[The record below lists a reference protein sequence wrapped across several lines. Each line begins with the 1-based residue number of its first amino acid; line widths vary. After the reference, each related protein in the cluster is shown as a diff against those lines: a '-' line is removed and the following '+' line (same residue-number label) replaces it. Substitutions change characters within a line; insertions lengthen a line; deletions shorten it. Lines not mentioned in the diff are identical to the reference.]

1 MKPVVHRPRAK
12 PDVTL
17 SRCSKACRKVLGGAS
32 VETAGVRRLEFV
44 EGPKDTASSTQVA
57 YNFRTCAAYKDLSIG
72 VMIAGDSGRPGG
84 AIYKPWFASPQQ
96 RLQGVSPGHRTQEEC
111 IVAAWLVGSERS
123 APHQLYSEFG
133 QVRRWTCE
141 NMEKRFLHGLHSQW
155 GMVENDVRA
164 FDGFINRDG
173 WPTSQPSRWPEDV
186 RQRWLATRQ
195 GVDYM
200 NTENADDYGD
210 AWTLPDA
217 DLCVDMSDGGIYG
230 WRFFKLGQI
239 VETTLI
245 FVAGPNASSPLGNHM
260 MGSKLRTQ
268 NKRCM
273 DETTSHITTLRT
285 ASGQEVNTLEEAPF
299 EDTAPFFV
307 ACVRAAMRAGLDA
320 AIEAGIDILLLARIS
335 GGRYASAWVG
345 AMTQDFYRK
354 LVEDLLK
361 EEVVVTREAG
371 VDDTACSGQDAAPVP
386 NRDTA
391 SGQDAAPVP
400 NRDTASGQDE
410 LETHPG
416 SAHDASASGQIS
428 RDPPSKRRRMDNG
441 DEDADQGVEMPCET
455 TSDAFPACAF
465 AFSSPG
471 VLMPRTMPRGAF
483 FQNVIM
489 PWID

>member
-1 MKPVVHRPRAK
+1 MQI
-12 PDVTL
+12 
-17 SRCSKACRKVLGGAS
+17 CIGGGS
-32 VETAGVRRLEFV
+32 VDLAGVRELEFV
-44 EGPKDTASSTQVA
+44 IGPIDIAGATQVA
-57 YNFRTCAAYKDLSIG
+57 YDLSTASGQDLKIG
-72 VMIAGDSGRPGG
+72 VMVAGNSGRPGG
-84 AIYKPWFASPQQ
+84 AIYRPWKSSPQQ
-96 RLQGVSPGHRTQEEC
+96 RLEGVHPGHRTQEENV
-111 IVAAWLVGSERS
+111 VAAWLVGSERT
-123 APHQLYSEFG
+123 APQQLSPAWV
-133 QVRRWTCE
+133 QLRRETFA
-141 NMEKRFLHGLHSQW
+141 NMEARFRHCLHRKW
-155 GMVENDVRA
+155 GMVEDDVRA
-164 FDGFINRDG
+164 FEAFIHRDG
-173 WPTSQPSRWPEDV
+173 RSTVEPIRWPEDV

-195 GVDYM
+195 GVDYV

-217 DLCVDMSDGGIYG
+217 DLCVDMSDGGIHG
-230 WRFFKLGQI
+230 WRFFKLDQI

-268 NKRCM
+268 NKRCI
-273 DETTSHITTLRT
+273 DETTSHITRLRT
-285 ASGQEVNTLEEAPF
+285 ASGQEVDTLEEAPF
-299 EDTAPFFV
+299 EETAPFFV

-335 GGRYASAWVG
+335 GGRYAGAWVG

-354 LVEDLLK
+354 LVEDLLE
-361 EEVVVTREAG
+361 EEVVVTVASPG
-371 VDDTACSGQDAAPVP
+371 IHLQTTPLPTASGQDAAPDP
-386 NRDTA
+386 
-391 SGQDAAPVP
+391 QDAAPVP

-410 LETHPG
+410 LETQPA

-428 RDPPSKRRRMDNG
+428 SGPPSKRRRMDNG

-471 VLMPRTMPRGAF
+471 VLMPPTMPRGAF